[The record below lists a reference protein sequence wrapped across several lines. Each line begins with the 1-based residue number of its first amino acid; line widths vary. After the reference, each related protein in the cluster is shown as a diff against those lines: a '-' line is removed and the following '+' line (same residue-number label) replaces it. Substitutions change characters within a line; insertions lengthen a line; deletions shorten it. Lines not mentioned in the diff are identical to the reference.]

1 MKKLTKDKMKKIMA
15 GGEICLACAD
25 GYHQVIRNGR
35 CTCEPD

>member
-1 MKKLTKDKMKKIMA
+1 MKKLNKDKMKSIMT

-25 GYHQVIRNGR
+25 GYHQVIINGR